1 MTRPGVGFHDAGQ
14 TSHRPE
20 SSTGLGHCGLGRPCD
35 GSRPRFSEFDEAG
48 GGGAIEAAGARIGEP
63 ARVGTGTASL
73 AGPGIRVDGGPGPP
87 SARGPDRFRPSVRG
101 QSGPAVRVGGSS
113 RGRASGSGPDVSPT
127 GHKTIAWMQSRAEEL
142 RGQTP
147 EVAGLELRWTGDS
160 VIGRD
165 YMAQVQASLDRAAAA
180 TVVLL
185 VYRSFFLAMV
195 PLATIGISLIIA
207 RGLLAWLST
216 AGWEISPL
224 VELFLVAIL
233 FGTGTDFC
241 LFISWRFA
249 EHFNPENPA
258 GVMKQTLNRSFM
270 PLVTSA
276 GTIIIGLML
285 MGTTKF
291 KLFSTTG
298 PSVAL
303 GLALSLIATLT
314 LTPALLVLLARF
326 RPRSF
331 EQF

>member
-1 MTRPGVGFHDAGQ
+1 
-14 TSHRPE
+14 
-20 SSTGLGHCGLGRPCD
+20 
-35 GSRPRFSEFDEAG
+35 
-48 GGGAIEAAGARIGEP
+48 
-63 ARVGTGTASL
+63 
-73 AGPGIRVDGGPGPP
+73 
-87 SARGPDRFRPSVRG
+87 
-101 QSGPAVRVGGSS
+101 
-113 RGRASGSGPDVSPT
+113 
-127 GHKTIAWMQSRAEEL
+127 MQSNADEL
-142 RGQTP
+142 RRSTP
-147 EVAGLELRWTGDS
+147 DVAGLELRWTGDS

-180 TVVLL
+180 TVVLLLVVLLL

-216 AGWEISPL
+216 AGWEISSL

-249 EHFNPENPA
+249 EHFNAENPA

-270 PLVTSA
+270 PLATGA

-331 EQF
+331 QQFMAPSSGIVGSARPSGHGPTAAELGADPLGAIPLAALGLQSHFVMDLLSEMPSARIR